1 MAHTPVLMV
10 HGGAGRYPEQDRDAA
25 VAACEQA
32 ARRGW
37 AVLREGGSA
46 LDAVQAAVM
55 ALEDNPLFNA
65 GTGSV
70 LNIQGRVEMDAAIM
84 DGSRLAAG
92 AVAAVS
98 AVRNPVC
105 LARALLEQ
113 GETVM
118 RVGPAAE
125 SFAREQGIVGLEPDE
140 LITARQH
147 RRWQEAHGDQDH
159 VDHETVGCVALDA
172 LGRLA
177 TATSTGGLFNKP
189 AGRVGDSALI
199 GCGTYA
205 DERGAVSCTGQGEA
219 IIRSALAMRAL
230 GALAPGVDPQQA
242 ARQALH
248 WLAQRTGA
256 EAGLI
261 LLDHEGRGAI
271 IHNAPNMAH
280 CRIEGQG
287 EGQLS
292 CGL

>member
-1 MAHTPVLMV
+1 MANTPVLMV
-10 HGGAGRYPEQDRDAA
+10 HGGAGRYPEQDREAA
-25 VAACEQA
+25 TAACEQA

-37 AVLREGGSA
+37 VVLREGGSA

-55 ALEDNPLFNA
+55 SLEDNPLFNA

-70 LNIQGRVEMDAAIM
+70 LNVQGRVEMDAAIM
-84 DGSRLAAG
+84 DGSRLTAG

-98 AVRNPVC
+98 AVRNPVA
-105 LARALLEQ
+105 LARVILEQ
-113 GETVM
+113 GDTVM
-118 RVGPAAE
+118 RVGSAAE
-125 SFAREQGIVGLEPDE
+125 VFAREQGIELLDPDE

-147 RRWQEAHGDQDH
+147 RRWQEAQGHE
-159 VDHETVGCVALDA
+159 DHETVGCVALDA
-172 LGRLA
+172 RGRLA
-177 TATSTGGLFNKP
+177 AATSTGGLFNKP

-230 GALAPGVDPQQA
+230 GALAPGMGPEQA
-242 ARQALH
+242 ARHALH

-261 LLDHEGRGAI
+261 LLDHQGEGAV
-271 IHNAPNMAH
+271 IHNAPNMAY
-280 CRIEGQG
+280 CRIEGPG
-287 EGQLS
+287 EGRLS